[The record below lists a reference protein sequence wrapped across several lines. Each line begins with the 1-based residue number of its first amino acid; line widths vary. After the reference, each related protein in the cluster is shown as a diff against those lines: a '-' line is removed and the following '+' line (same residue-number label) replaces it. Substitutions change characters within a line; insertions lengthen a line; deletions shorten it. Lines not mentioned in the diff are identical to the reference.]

1 MQYPTISEYVK
12 AIQDAGNNLDK
23 LAHLTP
29 VLDAHGEPYHISGA
43 FAVVFKMQDKS
54 TGKYYAL
61 KCFTEEQEGRAD
73 AYRQIAEELDMVE
86 YPYIIFVKY
95 IEKEVCVDCQCEE
108 DKFPVLLMDWV
119 DGDTMEAYI
128 AANYHNQS
136 SMSMLCYRFGK
147 MAAWLRTQSFAHGD
161 LKSDNIIVRPDGSL
175 ALVDYD
181 GMFVPSMKGRKSP
194 TKGTKNFSHPL
205 RTVDDFDE
213 TIDDFSLASIAMSLK
228 AISLNSTLLDL
239 YGKSD
244 RLLFSEED
252 YRNPSKSKVISTL
265 QELMCNKDLCTL
277 YSLFMLALARKELSL
292 CSYRLFVGEK
302 PIQPQSIEDLS
313 TKATEEELKDAYIDE
328 WGVKYSKDGRKLLKS
343 PTALSGTYSIKKT
356 TEIICDRAFF
366 VCINLTSI
374 SVPNSVKNIGEWAFA
389 GCSLLSSIDIPNSVI
404 SIGNNAFAGCLS
416 LKYISIPE
424 SVICLNGNPFGDCE
438 GEIECL
444 SANFIYEDD
453 VLFNKDK
460 SEIISFR
467 NQEIES
473 YIIPDSVTSI
483 GDGAF
488 WCCSSLSSLFIPNS
502 VNSIGDGAFE
512 GCSSLSSLVIPDSV
526 VNIKGNPFCYWKGKL
541 ECLSA
546 SFIYEDNVLFNM
558 DKSKLISYRNQEAK
572 SFIIPNGVMSI
583 EKYAFSGCS
592 SLISISVPKSVTSIG
607 DGAFDGCSS
616 LSSIAISDS
625 ITSISAWTFDGCKSL
640 RSLIIPDSVT
650 SIGNEAFRGCSSLCS
665 LVIPDSVTSIGDG
678 AFDGCSSLRS
688 LVIPD
693 CVTSIRDG
701 AFDGCKSLRS
711 LVIPD
716 SVTSIGDGAF
726 SSCSSL
732 RSLVIPDSVTSI
744 GDGAFSS
751 CSSLRSL
758 VIPGSVTSIG
768 DGAFSSCSSLRS
780 LVIPDSVVN
789 IKGNPFCH
797 WKGKLECLS
806 ASFIYEDN
814 VLFNMDKSKLISFRN
829 QEAKSFIIP
838 DGVKSIGN
846 RAFDYCYS
854 LISISIPNS
863 VTSIGDESFIDCS
876 SLSNLV
882 IPNSVTSIGAWAFDG
897 CKSLRSFVIPD
908 SVTSIGYGAFSYCS
922 SLSSLVIP
930 DSVTSIGD
938 SAFEDC
944 TSLSSLVIPDGV
956 TSIGAWAFDRC
967 SSLSSLVIP
976 DGVTSIRDYVFSGC
990 SSLSS
995 LVIPN
1000 SVTSIGDSAFSGC
1013 SSLSSLVIP
1022 DSVTCI
1028 GFGAFE
1034 GCSSLRDIVIPNSV
1048 NDIEDRAFEGCNFP
1062 DNLKQ
1067 KLIFRFGDKI
1077 F

>member
-29 VLDAHGEPYHISGA
+29 VLDNHGEPYHISGA

-61 KCFTEEQEGRAD
+61 KCFTKEQEGRTD

-95 IEKEVCVDCQCEE
+95 IEKEICVDCQCEE

-213 TIDDFSLASIAMSLK
+213 TIDDFSLASIALSLK

-252 YRNPSKSKVISTL
+252 YRNPSKSKVISAL

-313 TKATEEELKDAYIDE
+313 TKATEEELKDAYIDDR
-328 WGVKYSKDGRKLLKS
+328 GVKYSKDGRKLLKS
-343 PTALSGTYSIKKT
+343 PTTLSGTYSIKKT

-366 VCINLTSI
+366 DCLNLTSI
-374 SVPNSVKNIGEWAFA
+374 SIPNSVKDIGEWAFA
-389 GCSLLSSIDIPNSVI
+389 GCSLLSSIDIPNSVN
-404 SIGNNAFAGCLS
+404 SIGNIAFAACLS
-416 LKYISIPE
+416 LEYISIPE
-424 SVICLNGNPFGDCE
+424 SVICLNGNSFCE
-438 GEIECL
+438 WDGELECL

-488 WCCSSLSSLFIPNS
+488 GC
-502 VNSIGDGAFE
+502 
-512 GCSSLSSLVIPDSV
+512 CSSLSSLVIPDSV
-526 VNIKGNPFCYWKGKL
+526 VNIKGNPFYFWKGKL

-558 DKSKLISYRNQEAK
+558 DKSKLISFRNQEAK

-583 EKYAFSGCS
+583 EKYAFSDCS

-625 ITSISAWTFDGCKSL
+625 VTSISAWTFDGCKSL
-640 RSLIIPDSVT
+640 RSLGIPDSVT

-688 LVIPD
+688 LVISD
-693 CVTSIRDG
+693 SVTSIGDG
-701 AFDGCKSLRS
+701 AFGSCSSLRS

-732 RSLVIPDSVTSI
+732 RSLVIPDSV
-744 GDGAFSS
+744 
-751 CSSLRSL
+751 
-758 VIPGSVTSIG
+758 
-768 DGAFSSCSSLRS
+768 
-780 LVIPDSVVN
+780 VN
-789 IKGNPFCH
+789 IKGNPFCY

-838 DGVKSIGN
+838 DGVKSIGKC
-846 RAFDYCYS
+846 AFVDCYS
-854 LISISIPNS
+854 LVSISIPNS
-863 VTSIGDESFIDCS
+863 VTNIGDSAFDGCS

-882 IPNSVTSIGAWAFDG
+882 IPNSVTSIGDGAFWGCSSLRSLVIPNSVTSIGAWAFSG
-897 CKSLRSFVIPD
+897 CKSLSSLVIPA
-908 SVTSIGYGAFSYCS
+908 SVTSIGYSAFDGCS

-930 DSVTSIGD
+930 NSVTSIGD
-938 SAFEDC
+938 SAFSGC
-944 TSLSSLVIPDGV
+944 KSLSSLAIPDSV
-956 TSIGAWAFDRC
+956 TSVGAWAFDGC

-1000 SVTSIGDSAFSGC
+1000 SVTSIGDSAFRGC
-1013 SSLSSLVIP
+1013 SSLSSLAIP

-1028 GFGAFE
+1028 GLGAFE
-1034 GCSSLRDIVIPNSV
+1034 GCSSLRDLVIPNSV

-1067 KLIFRFGDKI
+1067 ELSSRFGDKI
-1077 F
+1077 FG

>member
-1 MQYPTISEYVK
+1 MQYPTILEYVK

-29 VLDAHGEPYHISGA
+29 VLDDHGEPYHMSGA

-161 LKSDNIIVRPDGSL
+161 LKSGNIIVRPDGSL

-213 TIDDFSLASIAMSLK
+213 KIDDFSLASIALSLN

-252 YRNPSKSKVISTL
+252 YRNPSKSKVISAL

-313 TKATEEELKDAYIDE
+313 TKATEEELKDAYIDDR
-328 WGVKYSKDGRKLLKS
+328 GVKYSRDGRKLLKS
-343 PTALSGTYSIKKT
+343 PTTLSGTYSIKET

-374 SVPNSVKNIGEWAFA
+374 GVPNSVKDIGEWAFA

-488 WCCSSLSSLFIPNS
+488 GCCSSLRSLFIPNS
-502 VNSIGDGAFE
+502 VTSIGDGAFE

-526 VNIKGNPFCYWKGKL
+526 VNIKGNPFYLWKGKL

-558 DKSKLISYRNQEAK
+558 DKSKLISFRNQEAK

-583 EKYAFSGCS
+583 EKYAFSDCS

-625 ITSISAWTFDGCKSL
+625 ITSISAWTF
-640 RSLIIPDSVT
+640 
-650 SIGNEAFRGCSSLCS
+650 
-665 LVIPDSVTSIGDG
+665 
-678 AFDGCSSLRS
+678 
-688 LVIPD
+688 
-693 CVTSIRDG
+693 RD
-701 AFDGCKSLRS
+701 CKSLRS

-716 SVTSIGDGAF
+716 SVTSIGNDAF
-726 SSCSSL
+726 RGCSSL
-732 RSLVIPDSVTSI
+732 CRLVIPDSVTSI
-744 GDGAFSS
+744 GYGAFS
-751 CSSLRSL
+751 
-758 VIPGSVTSIG
+758 G
-768 DGAFSSCSSLRS
+768 CSSLRS
-780 LVIPDSVVN
+780 LVIPDSVVY
-789 IKGNPFCH
+789 IKGNPFCY

-806 ASFIYEDN
+806 ANFIYEDN

-838 DGVKSIGN
+838 DGVKSIGKC
-846 RAFDYCYS
+846 AFGYCYS
-854 LISISIPNS
+854 LVNISIPNS
-863 VTSIGDESFIDCS
+863 VTSIGEESFIDCS

-897 CKSLRSFVIPD
+897 CSSLRSFVIPD
-908 SVTSIGYGAFSYCS
+908 SVTSIGYSAFSY
-922 SLSSLVIP
+922 
-930 DSVTSIGD
+930 
-938 SAFEDC
+938 
-944 TSLSSLVIPDGV
+944 
-956 TSIGAWAFDRC
+956 
-967 SSLSSLVIP
+967 
-976 DGVTSIRDYVFSGC
+976 C

-1013 SSLSSLVIP
+1013 SSLSSLAIP

-1034 GCSSLRDIVIPNSV
+1034 GCSSLRNLVIPNSV

-1067 KLIFRFGDKI
+1067 ELIFRFGDKI